1 MLQATCIYEQFKRRQ
16 YDEQNR
22 RRWKRRW
29 ESPRNQQDGAIM
41 RCTSDQLTQLDLIH
55 TETGVSAV
63 ALSANDLE
71 MLARYVVGVIAQNDR
86 QRAERKARRCGLI
99 NFRVQEYASRVFAAR
114 LNAETRKQNEPCLK

>member
-1 MLQATCIYEQFKRRQ
+1 MIRP
-16 YDEQNR
+16 
-22 RRWKRRW
+22 
-29 ESPRNQQDGAIM
+29 SPNQLAQIN
-41 RCTSDQLTQLDLIH
+41 LIH

-63 ALSANDLE
+63 ALSADDLE

>member
-1 MLQATCIYEQFKRRQ
+1 VEVTMEIAAQPTGGLNHEVHFRPTH
-16 YDEQNR
+16 
-22 RRWKRRW
+22 
-29 ESPRNQQDGAIM
+29 P
-41 RCTSDQLTQLDLIH
+41 DLIH

-63 ALSANDLE
+63 ALSPDDLA

>member
-1 MLQATCIYEQFKRRQ
+1 M
-16 YDEQNR
+16 NR
-22 RRWKRRW
+22 
-29 ESPRNQQDGAIM
+29 P
-41 RCTSDQLTQLDLIH
+41 TPDQLTQLDLIH

-63 ALSANDLE
+63 ALSADDLE
-71 MLARYVVGVIAQNDR
+71 MLAQYVVGVIAQNDR

>member
-1 MLQATCIYEQFKRRQ
+1 MIRP
-16 YDEQNR
+16 
-22 RRWKRRW
+22 
-29 ESPRNQQDGAIM
+29 SPN
-41 RCTSDQLTQLDLIH
+41 QLTQLDLIH
-55 TETGVSAV
+55 METGVSAV
-63 ALSANDLE
+63 ALSADDLA

>member
-1 MLQATCIYEQFKRRQ
+1 MIRP
-16 YDEQNR
+16 
-22 RRWKRRW
+22 
-29 ESPRNQQDGAIM
+29 SPNQLAQIN
-41 RCTSDQLTQLDLIH
+41 LIH

-63 ALSANDLE
+63 ALSADDLE

-86 QRAERKARRCGLI
+86 QQAERKARRCGLI